1 MAIAMACGRWQQAIG
16 RAAVPSPSS
25 ETGLFGCVCLFVC
38 AFARERRA
46 ARSFGFARAVVRSA
60 PLAYLFGDRSSW
72 FTPQL
77 VLRLPIAVL
86 GIATLAHKCARARSR
101 DRLAQRP
108 T

>member
-1 MAIAMACGRWQQAIG
+1 MSVCLCLRAGKKVVRLCACGG
-16 RAAVPSPSS
+16 S
-25 ETGLFGCVCLFVC
+25 L
-38 AFARERRA
+38 
-46 ARSFGFARAVVRSA
+46 RAV
-60 PLAYLFGDRSSW
+60 AYLFGDRSSW

-101 DRLAQRP
+101 DRLARRP